1 MAIEDVIR
9 TMLHEFREIVKTE
22 TVVGEPIV
30 AGDVTIV
37 PVSKIS
43 FGFGAGGG
51 PGGKD
56 DGGSGTGGGGS
67 VQPVAFIIIQKGKA
81 QLLPLE
87 DKGMSVGE
95 LLKYAPDVIK
105 KIKEFKD
112 KRSKKKEGEDGEEKK
127 KEKEKEDTDSTDE

>member
-1 MAIEDVIR
+1 MPIDDLIK
-9 TMLHEFREIVKTE
+9 TMMQEFRELVKTE
-22 TVVGEPIV
+22 TVVGEPVV
-30 AGDVTIV
+30 AGDVIIV

-51 PGGKD
+51 KGNQK

-67 VQPVAFIIIQKGKA
+67 VQPVAFIIIQNGKA
-81 QLLPLE
+81 QLVPLE
-87 DKGMSVGE
+87 EKGMSVGD

-112 KRSKKKEGEDGEEKK
+112 KRDKKKGGGQEEPT
-127 KEKEKEDTDSTDE
+127 ESETEEDTH

>member
-1 MAIEDVIR
+1 MPIDDLIK
-9 TMLHEFREIVKTE
+9 TMMQEFRELVKTE
-22 TVVGEPIV
+22 TVVGEPVV
-30 AGDVTIV
+30 AGDVIIV

-51 PGGKD
+51 KGNQK

-67 VQPVAFIIIQKGKA
+67 VQPVAFIIIQNGKA
-81 QLLPLE
+81 QLVPLE
-87 DKGMSVGE
+87 DKGMSVGD

-112 KRSKKKEGEDGEEKK
+112 KRDKKKGGGQEEPT
-127 KEKEKEDTDSTDE
+127 ESETEEDTH

>member
-1 MAIEDVIR
+1 MPIDDLIK
-9 TMLHEFREIVKTE
+9 TMMQEFRELVKTE
-22 TVVGEPIV
+22 TVVGEPVV
-30 AGDVTIV
+30 AGDVIIV

-51 PGGKD
+51 KGNQK

-67 VQPVAFIIIQKGKA
+67 VQPVAFIIIQNGKA
-81 QLLPLE
+81 QLVPLE
-87 DKGMSVGE
+87 DKGMSVGD

-112 KRSKKKEGEDGEEKK
+112 KRDKKKGDGQEESTESETEEDAH
-127 KEKEKEDTDSTDE
+127 

>member
-1 MAIEDVIR
+1 MPIDDLIK
-9 TMLHEFREIVKTE
+9 TMMQEFRELVKTE
-22 TVVGEPIV
+22 TVVGEPVV
-30 AGDVTIV
+30 AGDVIIV

-51 PGGKD
+51 KGNQK

-67 VQPVAFIIIQKGKA
+67 VQPVAFIIIQNGKA
-81 QLLPLE
+81 QLVPLE
-87 DKGMSVGE
+87 DKGMSVGD

-112 KRSKKKEGEDGEEKK
+112 KRDKKKGGGQEEPAESETEEDAH
-127 KEKEKEDTDSTDE
+127 

>member
-1 MAIEDVIR
+1 MAIDDLIK
-9 TMLHEFREIVKTE
+9 TMMQEFREIVKTE
-22 TVVGEPIV
+22 TVVGEPVV
-30 AGDVTIV
+30 AGDVIIV

-51 PGGKD
+51 KGNKK

-81 QLLPLE
+81 QLVPLE
-87 DKGMSVGE
+87 DKGMTVGD

-105 KIKEFKD
+105 KIKEFKENRD
-112 KRSKKKEGEDGEEKK
+112 KKKSGEEGDDGEKS
-127 KEKEKEDTDSTDE
+127 EDTEAS

>member
-1 MAIEDVIR
+1 MPIDDLIK
-9 TMLHEFREIVKTE
+9 TMMQEFREIVKTE
-22 TVVGEPIV
+22 TVVGDPVV
-30 AGDVTIV
+30 AGDVIIV

-51 PGGKD
+51 EGSKK

-67 VQPVAFIIIQKGKA
+67 VQPVAFIIIQNGKA
-81 QLLPLE
+81 QLVPLE
-87 DKGMSVGE
+87 DKGMSVGD

-112 KRSKKKEGEDGEEKK
+112 KRDKKKND
-127 KEKEKEDTDSTDE
+127 EKEPETKNSETE

>member
-1 MAIEDVIR
+1 MAIDELIR
-9 TMLHEFREIVKTE
+9 TMMKEFREIVKTE
-22 TVVGEPIV
+22 TVVGEPVV
-30 AGDVTIV
+30 AGDVIIV

-51 PGGKD
+51 KGTK

-67 VQPVAFIIIQKGKA
+67 VEPVAFIIIQNGKA
-81 QLLPLE
+81 QVVPIE
-87 DKGMSVGE
+87 GKGISIGE

-112 KRSKKKEGEDGEEKK
+112 KRDKKKSANEEESENPEGA
-127 KEKEKEDTDSTDE
+127 KEAS

>member
-1 MAIEDVIR
+1 MAIEDLIR
-9 TMLHEFREIVKTE
+9 TMLSELREIVKTE
-22 TVVGEPIV
+22 TVVGEPVV
-30 AGDVTIV
+30 AGDVIIV

-51 PGGKD
+51 QGKKD
-56 DGGSGTGGGGS
+56 DGGSCTGGGGS
-67 VQPVAFIIIQKGKA
+67 VQPVAFIVIQKGKA

-105 KIKEFKD
+105 KIKEFRD
-112 KRSKKKEGEDGEEKK
+112 KRGKKKEGEGGEPGDNEKSDPK
-127 KEKEKEDTDSTDE
+127 DE

>member
-1 MAIEDVIR
+1 MPIDDLIK
-9 TMLHEFREIVKTE
+9 TMMQEFREIVKTE
-22 TVVGEPIV
+22 TVVGEPVI
-30 AGDVTIV
+30 AGDVIIV

-51 PGGKD
+51 NGSQKD
-56 DGGSGTGGGGS
+56 GSSGTGGGGS
-67 VQPVAFIIIQKGKA
+67 VQPVAFIIIQNGKA
-81 QLLPLE
+81 QLVPLE

-112 KRSKKKEGEDGEEKK
+112 KRDKKKGEAEETDT
-127 KEKEKEDTDSTDE
+127 EKENGENA

>member
-1 MAIEDVIR
+1 MPIDDLIK
-9 TMLHEFREIVKTE
+9 TMMQEFRELVKTE
-22 TVVGEPIV
+22 TVVGEPVV
-30 AGDVTIV
+30 AGDVIIV

-51 PGGKD
+51 KGNQK

-67 VQPVAFIIIQKGKA
+67 VQPVAFIIIQNGKA
-81 QLLPLE
+81 QLVPLE
-87 DKGMSVGE
+87 EKGMSVGD

-112 KRSKKKEGEDGEEKK
+112 KRDKKKGGGQEEPTESETEEDAH
-127 KEKEKEDTDSTDE
+127 

>member
-1 MAIEDVIR
+1 MPIDDLIK
-9 TMLHEFREIVKTE
+9 TMMQEFREIVKTE
-22 TVVGEPIV
+22 TVVGEPVV
-30 AGDVTIV
+30 AGDVIIV

-51 PGGKD
+51 KGSQK

-67 VQPVAFIIIQKGKA
+67 VQPVAFIIIQNGKA
-81 QLLPLE
+81 QLVPLE
-87 DKGMSVGE
+87 DKGMTVGE

-112 KRSKKKEGEDGEEKK
+112 KRDKKTDKKEENFDTESDEE
-127 KEKEKEDTDSTDE
+127 